1 MIIFKTNEALGIA
14 AQYLPSDPVIIEA
27 GAYNGSD
34 TVRMIE
40 QWPNATIHAFE
51 PVPELFE
58 ALKERAAGHPNIS
71 CYPYALS
78 NHTGIAQFYISE
90 RPEKPGVPSQAG
102 SLLTPKERIKHSP
115 LHFPKTI
122 SVPTITLDDWAKK
135 YHIDRVDFLWLDMQG
150 AELLVLETSK
160 KIVPTVQLI
169 FTEVSFIESYAGQP
183 QEQEITE
190 WLTAH
195 GFELIGQ
202 DYKNH
207 TDHFF
212 GNRLFKRSS

>member
-1 MIIFKTNEALGIA
+1 MIIFKTPEVMSIA
-14 AQYLPSDPVIIEA
+14 AQNLPSSPVIIEA

-34 TVRMIE
+34 TLRMIQ

-51 PVPELFE
+51 PIPELFE
-58 ALKERAAGHPNIS
+58 ALKEKTANYPTIS

-78 NHTGIAQFYISE
+78 NQTGTAPFHVSE
-90 RPEKPGVPSQAG
+90 RPEKPGIPSQAG
-102 SLLTPKERIKHSP
+102 SLLTPKERLNHSP

-150 AELLVLETSK
+150 AELSVLKASE
-160 KIVPTVQLI
+160 KIRTTVQLI
-169 FTEVSFIESYAGQP
+169 FTEVSFIESYQGIP
-183 QEQEITE
+183 QEQEITG

-195 GFELIGQ
+195 GFELVGQ

-212 GNRLFKRSS
+212 GNRLFKKE